1 MKVAMDASAL
11 MMPVEVGVRV
21 FDELDRELPDYE
33 PVAPAAVRREL
44 RNLSAGAGREATAAS
59 VALDLADRCET
70 VETEHSHGDD
80 ALVALANAGRV
91 DAVATNDAPLRER
104 LLDAGVE
111 VMHLRGRSKLT
122 RTYP

>member
-21 FDELDRELPDYE
+21 FDELDRELPEYE
-33 PVAPAAVRREL
+33 PVVPDAILREL
-44 RNLSAGAGREATAAS
+44 RNLSSGGGQEATAAS
-59 VALDLADRCET
+59 VGLDLAERCRP
-70 VETEHSHGDD
+70 VETEQSHGDD
-80 ALVALANAGRV
+80 ALVALASAGRV